1 MAQQELEAA
10 LRREG
15 EEKAREVWQA
25 VEQMACDLREETD
38 RKVAAVMEK
47 SRLCQCAETLRLRE
61 DAKAVALHGAR
72 LCSLAAE
79 DQLAE
84 RLKEMAQ
91 GLLQEMGDSEGD
103 SLFMALADEIPA
115 FDWRNV
121 KVGNRDKVHAK
132 MRFPDADIE
141 TSERISGGLEVQGAD
156 GRLVI
161 INTLEKRLAHL
172 WAELLPELMAE
183 LRQRIGD
190 DEVAANDTTL

>member
-15 EEKAREVWQA
+15 EEKAREVWQD
-25 VEQMACDLREETD
+25 VERKARDLRAETD
-38 RKVAAVMEK
+38 RKVAAVLEK
-47 SRLCQCAETLRLRE
+47 SRQCQCAETLRLRE
-61 DAKAVALHGAR
+61 DAKAVALHRTR
-72 LCSLAAE
+72 LRCLAAE

-91 GLLQEMGDSEGD
+91 VILLEMGNSGGD
-103 SLFMALADEIPA
+103 SLFTALADEIPA
-115 FDWRNV
+115 FDWQNV
-121 KVGNRDKVHAK
+121 KVGDRDKTRAK
-132 MRFPDADIE
+132 IRFPDAEIE
-141 TSERISGGLEVQGAD
+141 TNDRISGGLEVQASD
-156 GRLVI
+156 GRLII

-172 WAELLPELMAE
+172 WAELLPELMTE